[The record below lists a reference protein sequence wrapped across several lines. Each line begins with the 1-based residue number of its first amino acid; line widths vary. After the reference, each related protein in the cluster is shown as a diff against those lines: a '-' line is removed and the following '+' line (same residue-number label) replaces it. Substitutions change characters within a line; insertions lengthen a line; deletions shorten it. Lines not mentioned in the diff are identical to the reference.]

1 MSCSRA
7 SALEVGDAVEDYLT
21 FTAIDGDATIKFGWS
36 EANKVMCSVDN
47 GDNWFNYDKDKEIY
61 LEKGES
67 VKFKGSGVITGMD
80 TTKSSVEFPNGFR
93 TSGANLSV
101 SGNLNSLRL
110 DDNLINFAGLE
121 ENCFA
126 GMFFDCKNL
135 INASKLILDA
145 EILQSYCYAAMF
157 CGCTSLTEAPELSDT
172 QLASYCYNSMFYGCT
187 SLTQAPE
194 LPVTSLADCCYAA
207 MFYGCTSL
215 KETPKLPATYLTDCC
230 YAAMFYGC
238 TSLTKAPDLPATS
251 LASNCYMAMF
261 YGCTNLIKAPELP
274 ATTLDYYCY
283 SEMFS
288 GCISL
293 IDVPKLPATSLA
305 GGCYNHMFN
314 GCTNLE
320 FSELMTDKYNKEW
333 TIKTDDGKSGYK
345 TMFNGCI
352 VNWLKYAPENSTVTL
367 YQKEKDNLMASNG
380 LTGSYNNK
388 SETLSATSEDQE
400 TSLPQEP
407 SDDIDPKYDLNTKSV
422 SSNQLANSQDYESKS
437 SKSLAASKN
446 SDSVSS
452 SSLTSNQSSYS
463 GSSNAAKS
471 SAIKTGE
478 LILNSTLLEFFLLM
492 LLSFKRKRFGC

>member
-1 MSCSRA
+1 MGLSCSRA
-7 SALEVGDAVEDYLT
+7 SALKVGDAISDKDCLT
-21 FTAIDGDATIKFGWS
+21 FTAIDGDATVKFSWS
-36 EANKVMCSVDN
+36 EANKVMCSIGD
-47 GDNWFNYDKDKEIY
+47 GDNWFNYDANKEIY
-61 LEKGES
+61 LEKDES
-67 VKFKGSGVITGMD
+67 VKFKGSGVVTGMD
-80 TTKSSVEFPNGFR
+80 TTKSPVEFPNGFR

-110 DDNLINFAGLE
+110 DDDLINFAGLE

-135 INASKLILDA
+135 INASKSILDA
-145 EILQSYCYAAMF
+145 EILQSCCYEAMF
-157 CGCTSLTEAPELSDT
+157 CGCISLTE
-172 QLASYCYNSMFYGCT
+172 
-187 SLTQAPE
+187 
-194 LPVTSLADCCYAA
+194 
-207 MFYGCTSL
+207 
-215 KETPKLPATYLTDCC
+215 
-230 YAAMFYGC
+230 
-238 TSLTKAPDLPATS
+238 APDLPATQ
-251 LASNCYMAMF
+251 LADFCYDGMF
-261 YGCTNLIKAPELP
+261 
-274 ATTLDYYCY
+274 D
-283 SEMFS
+283 
-288 GCISL
+288 GCI
-293 IDVPKLPATSLA
+293 
-305 GGCYNHMFN
+305 
-314 GCTNLE
+314 NLE

-388 SETLSATSEDQE
+388 SETLSATSEEQE
-400 TSLPQEP
+400 ASSLKEP

-422 SSNQLANSQDYESKS
+422 SSNQLANSQDYESKSSKS

-478 LILNSTLLEFFLLM
+478 LTLNSTLLELFLLM
-492 LLSFKRKRFGC
+492 LLSFKRKKFEF